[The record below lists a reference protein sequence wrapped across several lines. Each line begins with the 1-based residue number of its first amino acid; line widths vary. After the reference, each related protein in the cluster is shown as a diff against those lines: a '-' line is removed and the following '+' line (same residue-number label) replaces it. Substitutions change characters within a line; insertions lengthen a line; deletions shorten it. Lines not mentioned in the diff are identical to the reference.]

1 MCLRSWILIEVKW
14 ELISGK
20 YNTKLLTIQS
30 FSLMWKN
37 AIEASRKTSELEVT
51 RRRERA
57 RQQHSI
63 ILEVIL
69 LSLLLLWIFIHH
81 VWWLYGILN
90 SPRRLKERRHH
101 QQLGKSL
108 KKPLLIN
115 ARNCI
120 YPPLHVIMNQWL
132 ERQTSCWSG
141 KLTLDICWRDRYPLR
156 LPGLRALL
164 LLQQFAWPA

>member
-20 YNTKLLTIQS
+20 YNTKLHTNHPKFQFNVKECYWGIKKNVGVRGHKEARASEAAAQHYSRGDSS
-30 FSLMWKN
+30 FFTTFVN
-37 AIEASRKTSELEVT
+37 
-51 RRRERA
+51 
-57 RQQHSI
+57 
-63 ILEVIL
+63 
-69 LSLLLLWIFIHH
+69 
-81 VWWLYGILN
+81 LY
-90 SPRRLKERRHH
+90 SPRVVALRHSKLAKERRHH

-108 KKPLLIN
+108 KMTEKKPLLIN

-141 KLTLDICWRDRYPLR
+141 KLTLDAVSWY
-156 LPGLRALL
+156 LL
-164 LLQQFAWPA
+164 AR